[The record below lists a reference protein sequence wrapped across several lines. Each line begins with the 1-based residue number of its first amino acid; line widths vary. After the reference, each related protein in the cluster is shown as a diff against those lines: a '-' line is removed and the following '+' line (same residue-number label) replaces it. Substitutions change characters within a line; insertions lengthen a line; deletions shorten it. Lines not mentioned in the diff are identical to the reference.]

1 MATAVAPDFEENK
14 MSNIPA
20 ELRYAQSHEW
30 ARLEAD
36 GSVTVG
42 ISDHAQEALGDVVF
56 IELPELGKT
65 LAAGQEA
72 GVVESVKAASD
83 IYSPIG
89 GEVIAINEALGDTP
103 EDVNNDPYAS
113 WFFKLK
119 PSNPAELDKLLD
131 AAGYQAAVD
140 AEG

>member
-1 MATAVAPDFEENK
+1 MGNLFLTP
-14 MSNIPA
+14 
-20 ELRYAQSHEW
+20 SH
-30 ARLEAD
+30 
-36 GSVTVG
+36 
-42 ISDHAQEALGDVVF
+42 
-56 IELPELGKT
+56 
-65 LAAGQEA
+65 
-72 GVVESVKAASD
+72 VVESVKAASD

-89 GEVIAINEALGDTP
+89 GEVIAINEALADTP